1 MLSSYQRL
9 PAHPLMSHM
18 LSPEL
23 IRRQVQQILASS
35 HFDASVRNRR
45 FLEFIVDQTLV
56 GNGDRLKGY
65 TIALEVFDRDPS
77 FDPQLDPVV
86 RIEAGRL
93 RRSLERYYLT
103 EGKTSYV
110 VVSIPKGKYVP
121 QFQSRSR
128 TPDFSAFDTDMEPA
142 GDRVSLIVT
151 PVLDQFPSPEEA
163 TFDTALIEEIIT
175 ELYTKH
181 REIEIVIPA
190 IRAHDGMEADFS
202 ASPSKSEYA
211 LRGSVRRSEN
221 GIRIIFHLA
230 DLHNGHLLWTRSF
243 DQDSTS
249 VDMIAT
255 PREIALDI
263 VDSVTAALSR
273 VMPGALS

>member
-9 PAHPLMSHM
+9 PVRSLVDALP
-18 LSPEL
+18 SPDV

-35 HFDASVRNRR
+35 HFDASIRNRR
-45 FLEFIVDQTLV
+45 FLAFIVEQALV

-103 EGKTSYV
+103 EGRTSAV

-121 QFQSRSR
+121 QFEVRPR
-128 TPDFSAFDTDMEPA
+128 LPRFEPIDA
-142 GDRVSLIVT
+142 DVMPTGDHVSLIVA
-151 PVLDQFPSPEEA
+151 PVFDQYSTAEEA
-163 TFDTALIEEIIT
+163 TFDTALVEEIIA
-175 ELYTKH
+175 ELYDKH
-181 REIEIVIPA
+181 REIEIVVPA
-190 IRAHDGMEADFS
+190 IRAGDGIETDFL
-202 ASPSKSEYA
+202 AVPSKPEYV
-211 LRGSVRRSEN
+211 LRGSVRRSDN

-230 DLHNGHLLWTRSF
+230 DRHTGHLLWTRSF

-263 VDSVTAALSR
+263 VDNVTAALSR
-273 VMPGALS
+273 VRPGVLG

>member
-1 MLSSYQRL
+1 
-9 PAHPLMSHM
+9 M

-23 IRRQVQQILASS
+23 IRRQVQQILSS
-35 HFDASVRNRR
+35 GHFDASVRNRR
-45 FLEFIVDQTLV
+45 FLEFIVDQTLA

-103 EGKTSYV
+103 EGKTSGV
-110 VVSIPKGKYVP
+110 IVSIPKGKYVP
-121 QFQSRSR
+121 QFEIRSR
-128 TPDFSAFDTDMEPA
+128 AQEFGGFDTEMELT
-142 GDRVSLIVT
+142 GDHVSLIVA
-151 PVLDQFPSPEEA
+151 PVLDQPSSPEEA

-175 ELYTKH
+175 EIYSKH
-181 REIEIVIPA
+181 REIEIVVPA
-190 IRAHDGMEADFS
+190 IGAGDGLECEFS
-202 ASPSKSEYA
+202 TTPSKPEYV

-230 DLHNGHLLWTRSF
+230 GRHTGHLLWTRSF
-243 DQDSTS
+243 DQESTS
-249 VDMIAT
+249 VDMIST
-255 PREIALDI
+255 PREIAHEI
-263 VDSVTAALSR
+263 VDSVTAALER
-273 VMPGALS
+273 AMPREMG